1 MKRRSATFFFYW
13 TLLFSPVYLTGQDFF
28 VCRQSHTAQNP
39 ERAGWFGSGIFGGRQ
54 ASYSDNFDVH
64 YYRAYWQVDPS
75 VRQISGRVGIYFTVV
90 SDTES
95 IILDLHDNLGVSGVS
110 SNGSPLIFEHS
121 NHRLEITFPEY
132 KPAGAKDS
140 VFVTYSGIPPV
151 SGFNAFQQSGHGS
164 PAVPILFTLSEP
176 FGSRDWWPCK
186 NGLDDKADSVDVFIR
201 HPATYGAHTYRAAA
215 NGIRQS
221 ETPVEDGAAT
231 VAHWKHR
238 FPIASYLV
246 AFAVTNYTVFDQVYA
261 VGDDQVLMETYCFP
275 QNSAEF
281 ATGAASA
288 MDMMNFFSQ
297 KFGKYP
303 FAEEKYGHTQFT
315 WSGGMEHQTNSF
327 MVNMNRTLV
336 AHELAHQW
344 FGNTITC
351 GSWEDIWLNE
361 GFASYLTTL
370 YIESVDPWST
380 SLTNR
385 RNETNLVTS
394 QPGGSVKVDDITSTN
409 RIFNSRLSYYKG
421 AKLLHMLEWILGE
434 DVFFQAVNQYLND
447 PALRYGY
454 ATTQD
459 LKYHLENVSGKNLDY
474 FFDQWYAGE
483 GYPCYQVSWYPLGDE
498 ISFNVRQTTSSPS
511 SVGFFRLPLP
521 ILVTGANG
529 EQKLVVLD
537 NTYNDQIFSK
547 NVGFTVVSVDFDPE
561 ARLVTRNNTIIKADN
576 PLPVKFGY
584 VRSGCEENT
593 GVIEW
598 KVADEHW
605 VGYYSVQISTSG
617 RDGWQEIGRVVP
629 SDTALRKGIY
639 RYIPALPA
647 YPRIYYRIVEFDYSG
662 AATISPV
669 MPGSSCPA
677 GSQEL
682 IAAPNPFS
690 DKLTITMKIP
700 GRDIALLSL
709 ADQTGRICF
718 RREVSAAE
726 QPLEIDLSFL
736 PAGAYLL
743 VVELK
748 NNGAKNTRTI
758 IRQ

>member
-1 MKRRSATFFFYW
+1 M
-13 TLLFSPVYLTGQDFF
+13 
-28 VCRQSHTAQNP
+28 
-39 ERAGWFGSGIFGGRQ
+39 GGRQ
-54 ASYSDNFDVH
+54 AGYGDNFDVH
-64 YYRAYWQVDPS
+64 YYRSNWQVDPS
-75 VRQISGRVGIYFTVV
+75 VRQISGRVGIYFTIV

-95 IILDLHDNLGVSGVS
+95 IILDLHDNLDVSGVS
-110 SNGSPLIFEHS
+110 SNGSALTFEHS
-121 NHRLEITFPEY
+121 NHRLEITFTEQ

-164 PAVPILFTLSEP
+164 PSVPILFTLSEP

-186 NGLDDKADSVDVFIR
+186 NGLDDKADSIDIFIR
-201 HPATYGAHTYRAAA
+201 HPATYGVHTYRAAS

-221 ETPVEDGAAT
+221 ETPVEGGAGT

-261 VGDDQVLMETYCFP
+261 VGGVQVLMETYCFP
-275 QNSAEF
+275 QNSTEF
-281 ATGAASA
+281 AAGAASA
-288 MDMMNFFSQ
+288 MDMMRFFSH

-351 GSWEDIWLNE
+351 GAWEDIWLNE

-370 YIESVDPWST
+370 YIESVDPWAT

-394 QPGGSVKVDDITSTN
+394 MPGGSVKVDDVTSTS
-409 RIFNSRLSYYKG
+409 RIFSSRLSYYKG
-421 AKLLHMLEWILGE
+421 AKLLHMLQWILG
-434 DVFFQAVNQYLND
+434 DDAFFQALNQYLND

-454 ATTQD
+454 ATTPD

-474 FFDQWYAGE
+474 FFEQWYEGE
-483 GYPCYQVSWYPLGDE
+483 GYPSYQVSWYPSGND
-498 ISFNVRQTTSSPS
+498 ISFNIRQATSRPS

-521 ILVTGANG
+521 VLVTGANG

-537 NTYNDQIFSK
+537 NTHDDQIFTE
-547 NVGFTVVSVDFDPE
+547 NVGFAVVSVDFDPE
-561 ARLVTRNNTIIKADN
+561 ARLVTRNNTVVKADN
-576 PLPVKFGY
+576 PLPVRFGF

-593 GVIEW
+593 PVIEW
-598 KVADEHW
+598 QVADEHS
-605 VGYYSVQISTSG
+605 VDYYSIQVSASG
-617 RDGWQEIGRVVP
+617 RDGWQEIGRVIP
-629 SDTALRKGIY
+629 PDAALRKNIY
-639 RYIPALPA
+639 RYTPALPTHTRA
-647 YPRIYYRIVEFDYSG
+647 YYRVVEFDFSG

-669 MPGSSCPA
+669 APGSSCPA
-677 GSQEL
+677 GLKEL

-700 GRDIALLSL
+700 GQDIALLSL

-726 QPLEIDLSFL
+726 LPLEIDLSFL

-743 VVELK
+743 VVESK
-748 NNGAKNTRTI
+748 NNGAKNTRTV